1 MRLGNLTCAAASAV
15 FIVLCLA
22 GASMAGD
29 PAQQQALVALLPT
42 GSDMPG
48 WDRAAPV
55 QFFGPDNLWEYIDGA
70 ADLYL
75 TYGFQRVA
83 AAEYMTA
90 DSARSLTVEVY
101 RMASPLCGFGIYA
114 AERSP
119 EDSIVA
125 VGVQGRLSENT
136 LHFWK
141 GPFYVKLTSFDV
153 EPDVPQLL
161 TSVGQLIASRIA
173 GEFALP
179 SVFACFP
186 AEQRVPHSERYIPR
200 HFLGHAFLHDAYR
213 VDYRHA
219 AAGCQLF
226 VTAADS
232 GTQALPRLVEFA
244 KAQRQKVLTDS
255 IDGVPVVCMGDDRW
269 TIVGA
274 KGELL
279 AGAANV
285 VDVEAA
291 KVLLGK
297 LLARLEE
304 CVPGG
309 VPR

>member
-1 MRLGNLTCAAASAV
+1 MRLSELLWAATAVVVFLTLRAAGRAEE
-15 FIVLCLA
+15 
-22 GASMAGD
+22 
-29 PAQQQALVALLPT
+29 PTQEQALVALLPT
-42 GSDMPG
+42 GSDVPG

-55 QFFGPDNLWEYIDGA
+55 QFFEPDNLWEYIDGA

-101 RMASPLCGFGIYA
+101 RMVNPLCGFGIYA

-125 VGVQGRLSENT
+125 VGVEGRLSENT

-153 EPDVPQLL
+153 EADVPQLL
-161 TSVGQLIASRIA
+161 TRVGQLMASRIT

-186 AEQRVPHSERYIPR
+186 EEQRVPHSERYIPR

-213 VDYRHA
+213 VDYRHG

-226 VTAADS
+226 VATADPGA
-232 GTQALPRLVEFA
+232 QAVRRLVDFA
-244 KAQRQKVLTDS
+244 RAQRQKVLTDS
-255 IDGVPVVCMGDDRW
+255 VGGVPVVCMGDDRW

-274 KGELL
+274 KSDLL

-285 VDVEAA
+285 LDVEAA

-297 LLARLEE
+297 LLTRLEG
-304 CVPGG
+304 CVSGG
-309 VPR
+309 PPR

>member
-1 MRLGNLTCAAASAV
+1 MRLSELLWAATAV
-15 FIVLCLA
+15 VVFLA
-22 GASMAGD
+22 PRGAGRAEE
-29 PAQQQALVALLPT
+29 PTQQQPLVALLPT

-48 WDRAAPV
+48 WHRAAPV

-101 RMASPLCGFGIYA
+101 RMANPLCGFGIYA

-125 VGVQGRLSENT
+125 VGVEGRLSENT

-153 EPDVPQLL
+153 EADVPQLL
-161 TSVGQLIASRIA
+161 ARVGQLMVSRIN

-186 AEQRVPHSERYIPR
+186 QEQRVPHSERYIPR

-213 VDYRHA
+213 VDYRHG

-226 VTAADS
+226 VAAADS
-232 GTQALPRLVEFA
+232 GAQAVRRLVDFA
-244 KAQRQKVLTDS
+244 RAQRQKVLTDS
-255 IDGVPVVCMGDDRW
+255 VAGVPVVCMGDDRW

-274 KGELL
+274 KADLL

-285 VDVEAA
+285 LDVEAA

-297 LLARLEE
+297 LLTNLEG

-309 VPR
+309 PPR